1 MEKSIKGTETEKNL
15 LKAFAGESQARNRY
29 EFFVKVAR
37 EEGYEQI
44 AAIFQETA
52 DQEKAHANRFF
63 SFLEGG
69 MTEIQATYPAG
80 KVGTTLENLL
90 AAADGEHE
98 EWNEIYPHFA
108 EVAKQEG
115 FTKVAVA
122 FNMIAKVEAEHEKRY
137 RKLRQNIEEGKVFK
151 KDEKVKWKCR
161 ECGYNYESEK
171 ALENCPTCLK
181 PKAYMEV
188 AEENY

>member
-29 EFFVKVAR
+29 EFFAKVAH

-44 AAIFQETA
+44 AAIFEETA
-52 DQEKAHANRFF
+52 NQERMHANRFF

-69 MTEIQATYPAG
+69 MTEITASYPAG

-90 AAADGEHE
+90 AAAEGEHE
-98 EWNEIYPHFA
+98 EWSELYPHFA

-122 FNMIAKVEAEHEKRY
+122 FNMIAKAEVEHENRY
-137 RKLRQNIEEGKVFK
+137 RKLYQNVADDKVFR
-151 KDEKVKWKCR
+151 KDKKVKWRCR
-161 ECGYNYESEK
+161 ECGYAYESEK